1 MEKVLNQ
8 EEIDAMVRA
17 ARGGSCDASVVEA
30 SVQPCNFRQAGIIS
44 KEQVRAISTLHE
56 SFARSLTHSLGAYLR
71 VVFEVNLVSVEQLTY
86 KEFIARLADIAYLA
100 SYHLAPVDA
109 TAALQLDLAL
119 AFPIIDLLLGGRG
132 TPEPQLRDITEIEEQ
147 IMEGVVRIICRELE
161 TAWQPL
167 GLSFAFDQR
176 QQPTQMQRLMPPNE
190 KTLSL
195 SFEIRMPEAR
205 GTLNLVFPAVVSNAI
220 LRKLSR
226 DGAYQ
231 KRRGSLQASEQ
242 IRKRLLTCPFA
253 LQFGLAKIPVRA
265 RELMAMRVGQIL
277 TLEHRLD
284 TPATLVINGRSTF
297 SATPASVSDWRA
309 AQVVGRLAH
318 FSEER
323 RAQ

>member
-17 ARGGSCDASVVEA
+17 ARGGAKDASAVEA
-30 SVQPCNFRQAGIIS
+30 SVQPCNFRQAGKIS

-86 KEFIARLADIAYLA
+86 REFVARLAEIAYLA
-100 SYHLAPVDA
+100 TYHLAPVNA

-132 TPEPQLRDITEIEEQ
+132 TPEPELRDITEIEEQ

-176 QQPTQMQRLMPPNE
+176 QQPSQMQRLMPPNE
-190 KTLSL
+190 KTLSM

-231 KRRGSLQASEQ
+231 KRRGSIESGEQ
-242 IRKRLLTCPFA
+242 IRRRLLNCVFP
-253 LQFGLAKIPVRA
+253 LQFGLAKVPVRA
-265 RELMAMRVGQIL
+265 KQLMDMRVGQIL
-277 TLEHRLD
+277 PLEHRLD
-284 TPATLVINGRSTF
+284 QPATLVINGRSSF
-297 SATPASVSDWRA
+297 SATPASTAEWRA
-309 AQVVGRLAH
+309 AQVLQRMEHV
-318 FSEER
+318 SEER
-323 RAQ
+323 RTQ